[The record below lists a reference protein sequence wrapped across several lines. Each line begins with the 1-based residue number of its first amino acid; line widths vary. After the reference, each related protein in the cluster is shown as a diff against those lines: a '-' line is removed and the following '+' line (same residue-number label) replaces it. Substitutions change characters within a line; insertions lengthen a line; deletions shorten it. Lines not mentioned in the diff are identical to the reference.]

1 MEEAS
6 KKKILVVEDEKAIV
20 RSLTL
25 KLAFSGFEVAVAYD
39 GEEALNLLE
48 KEKFDLILLDLMMPK
63 VDGFTVLQKMRE
75 KGDKTPVIVASNLSQ
90 EEDIARAKAYGASY
104 YTKSTTPL
112 SQIVEHIKEALAA
125 Q

>member
-39 GEEALNLLE
+39 GEEALNILE
-48 KEKFDLILLDLMMPK
+48 KEKF
-63 VDGFTVLQKMRE
+63 
-75 KGDKTPVIVASNLSQ
+75 
-90 EEDIARAKAYGASY
+90 
-104 YTKSTTPL
+104 
-112 SQIVEHIKEALAA
+112 
-125 Q
+125 